1 MTITATDLLRRIRSN
16 SAPMIVDPRSPVEF
30 KGGHIPGA
38 INAPVGKLLVG
49 LVPMPEDRKVEMVLA
64 CMHGQ
69 RAWLAQKLL
78 AFRGYRNT
86 ALLEG
91 YLQEWIR
98 AGLPVE
104 K

>member
-1 MTITATDLLRRIRSN
+1 MQASELLQRIN
-16 SAPMIVDPRSPVEF
+16 AKSAPVIIDPRSPMEF

-38 INAPVGKLLVG
+38 VNAPIFKLL
-49 LVPMPEDRKVEMVLA
+49 LSAAPVPKDRNAEMVIA

-69 RAWLAQKLL
+69 RAWLAKKLL
-78 AFRGYRNT
+78 GLRGYRNM
-86 ALLEG
+86 ALLDG
-91 YLQEWIR
+91 YIQEWIR

>member
-1 MTITATDLLRRIRSN
+1 MQANELLRRITSN
-16 SAPMIVDPRSPVEF
+16 SAPVIIDPRSPAEF

-38 INAPVGKLLVG
+38 INAPIVKLL
-49 LVPMPEDRKVEMVLA
+49 LNTAPVPGDRDAEMVLA

-69 RAWLAQKLL
+69 RAWLAKQLL
-78 AFRGYRNT
+78 ALRGYRNM

-91 YLQEWIR
+91 YVQEWIR
-98 AGLPVE
+98 AGLPLE